1 MNMNKQ
7 SPSST
12 RQQPN
17 VVGLFA
23 KNNYYEVS
31 LSFTCSINNA
41 PKRDDTESGHVI
53 YSKSLV
59 KSSCLH
65 YWECAIGRGCNE
77 KANKCFTFV
86 LFPVK
91 VARIMLLDAV
101 KGKSLALSHSPVI
114 YDKI

>member
-31 LSFTCSINNA
+31 LKTA
-41 PKRDDTESGHVI
+41 L
-53 YSKSLV
+53 LV
-59 KSSCLH
+59 
-65 YWECAIGRGCNE
+65 
-77 KANKCFTFV
+77 V
-86 LFPVK
+86 LTMHQKEMILK
-91 VARIMLLDAV
+91 VGM
-101 KGKSLALSHSPVI
+101 
-114 YDKI
+114 